1 LLSQYLEMSPHHSPK
16 SKQLSTSGHPACL
29 KHDATWRVQWDH
41 APLQDLSSS
50 QSGRGDEHHL
60 PHLYSHSGG
69 TTVVLTQTE
78 LLVVVVDT
86 TVVEVVGVVVGVS
99 VTGGAEVDEVDVGGS
114 SVLLETGGS

>member
-1 LLSQYLEMSPHHSPK
+1 
-16 SKQLSTSGHPACL
+16 
-29 KHDATWRVQWDH
+29 
-41 APLQDLSSS
+41 
-50 QSGRGDEHHL
+50 
-60 PHLYSHSGG
+60 LYSHSGG